1 MSVSALEKALWQV
14 YQNPADTQRYC
25 ADTQAY
31 ARRFKLDDEE
41 RLMLASY
48 DVMAMISH
56 GANPLLVMMGFQT
69 VKGVQHLPEYFAI
82 VNQLGEDAPA
92 VQK

>member
-1 MSVSALEKALWQV
+1 MSISALEKALWQV
-14 YQNPADTQRYC
+14 YQNPADTQRYLTD
-25 ADTQAY
+25 AGAY
-31 ARRFKLDDEE
+31 AQEFKLDRDE

-69 VKGVQHLPEYFAI
+69 VRGVGRLPEYFAI
-82 VNQLGEDAPA
+82 VNQSGGDAPVA
-92 VQK
+92 